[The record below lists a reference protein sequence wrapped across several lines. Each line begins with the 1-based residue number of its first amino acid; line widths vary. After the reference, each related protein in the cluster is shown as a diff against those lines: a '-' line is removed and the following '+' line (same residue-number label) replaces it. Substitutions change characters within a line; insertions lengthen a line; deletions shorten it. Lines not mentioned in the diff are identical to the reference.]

1 MNSTTEAR
9 TATTTVDRIVE
20 KLPLKSVHY
29 YIIAAAALGFMFDS
43 FDTYIASYA
52 MPSIIK
58 EWKLD
63 TIMVGTAASA
73 GILGNDVWRY
83 SLGAGHRQVRP

>member
-1 MNSTTEAR
+1 MNSTTDVR

-29 YIIAAAALGFMFDS
+29 FIIFAAALGFMFDS

-63 TIMVGTAASA
+63 AIMVGMLTSA
-73 GILGNDVWRY
+73 GIWGMF
-83 SLGAGHRQVRP
+83 LGAIV